1 MRVPFTAACG
11 LAWLASVACTAPQDP
26 LNAAM
31 PAPSATV
38 VVAPPPSTTPDRCFG
53 DSPPEA
59 IARDVR
65 PKDLFASASVVL
77 WRSGE
82 LIHRMDPAT
91 GRTSTFDAS
100 SLIFIVAADSRDVF
114 GATPV
119 LDLVA
124 IDLSSGQ
131 SRAVSR
137 SSGWTTGSAT
147 RNLPAV
153 VTLFGARYVLDRDYV
168 YVAWHPDPA
177 TYSFYSQSD
186 HVRTVKGP
194 HDLGD
199 LARVKRDGS
208 SAPEY
213 LGRGP
218 DGRFIVSDGY
228 AYWGS
233 QWEGIKRRA
242 LVPGAANEV
251 LWAAPDV
258 PYLWPIGVSAGRVY
272 FSRVTSPDS
281 PHTFSIE
288 SVPAVPAE
296 TDGGAVRPHVHV
308 ASAGLPFGDGL
319 LDGKCVYAGGPAG
332 VTRAN
337 LEDGTVQPLIE
348 GRPVPGDL
356 TGLHSQFLAT
366 DGRFLYWADN
376 GGDRVV
382 RWRR

>member
-1 MRVPFTAACG
+1 MREPFTAACG

-65 PKDLFASASVVL
+65 PKDLFANGSVVL

-82 LIHRMDPAT
+82 LIYRMDPAS

-147 RNLPAV
+147 RNLRAV
-153 VTLFGARYVLDRDYV
+153 VTR
-168 YVAWHPDPA
+168 
-177 TYSFYSQSD
+177 
-186 HVRTVKGP
+186 
-194 HDLGD
+194 
-199 LARVKRDGS
+199 
-208 SAPEY
+208 
-213 LGRGP
+213 
-218 DGRFIVSDGY
+218 
-228 AYWGS
+228 
-233 QWEGIKRRA
+233 
-242 LVPGAANEV
+242 
-251 LWAAPDV
+251 
-258 PYLWPIGVSAGRVY
+258 
-272 FSRVTSPDS
+272 
-281 PHTFSIE
+281 
-288 SVPAVPAE
+288 
-296 TDGGAVRPHVHV
+296 
-308 ASAGLPFGDGL
+308 
-319 LDGKCVYAGGPAG
+319 
-332 VTRAN
+332 
-337 LEDGTVQPLIE
+337 TVQPLIE
-348 GRPVPGDL
+348 RRPVPGDL